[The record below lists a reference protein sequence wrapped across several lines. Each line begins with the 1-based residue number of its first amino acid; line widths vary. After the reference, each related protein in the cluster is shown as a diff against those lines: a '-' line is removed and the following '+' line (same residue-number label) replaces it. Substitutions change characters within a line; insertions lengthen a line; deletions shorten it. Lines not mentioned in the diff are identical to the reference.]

1 MATEED
7 SGAVEYARKLGLE
20 LGDLA
25 NVEKARESLVRLQE
39 FDVSQLPR
47 GSELGEPYHFGGA
60 VEPAQRLV
68 DLFSRLSPDAL
79 IDLGKTELEQVTQ
92 IADPCFKLF
101 EQILQFDPLQTK
113 ARDKRLD
120 LIQQIRATYQQAFT
134 VLHPLISYSLH
145 KTADFERLESVARA
159 VLQSIKDDADSIKGE
174 INNLKSDAEKTL
186 ELVRATAVEKGVT
199 QQAIYFKTEADQ
211 NQKDAKAWRNLTYIL
226 ACMLGGYAVFS
237 LFAHKLSWLRI
248 ENTYD
253 VVQLAISKVLIFT
266 VISYMLY
273 LSTKNFLSHK
283 HNTVV
288 NRHRQNALQT
298 YTTLV
303 EASGDS
309 QTRDA
314 VLLHAA
320 ACIYS
325 PQPTGYSAGSGDSQG
340 ATSVIE
346 LMSKPLA
353 GGGQT

>member
-7 SGAVEYARKLGLE
+7 RIAVEDARI
-20 LGDLA
+20 
-25 NVEKARESLVRLQE
+25 SLVGLQK

-60 VEPAQRLV
+60 VEPAQRLI
-68 DLFSRLSPDAL
+68 DLFSRLPPDTLA
-79 IDLGKTELEQVTQ
+79 DLGKTQLNQVTQ
-92 IADPCFKLF
+92 VMGTCFDLF
-101 EQILQFDPLQTK
+101 AKVLQFDPLQSN
-113 ARDKRLD
+113 AHDIRSN
-120 LIQQIRATYQQAFT
+120 LIQQIQDKYKEAFT
-134 VLHPLISYSLH
+134 VLHPLIGYSLH
-145 KTADFERLESVARA
+145 KTANLERLESEARA
-159 VLQSIKDDADSIKGE
+159 RLQSIKDHVSSFTDEMND
-174 INNLKSDAEKTL
+174 LKSKADNTL
-186 ELVRATAVEKGVT
+186 KEIRATAAEVGVT
-199 QQAIYFKTEADQ
+199 QQAIYFKTEADK
-211 NQKDAKAWRNLTYIL
+211 NQDEANTWRSLTYKL
-226 ACMLGGYAVFS
+226 AWGLGGYAVIS
-237 LFAHKLSWLRI
+237 LFVHKLPLLGI
-248 ENTYD
+248 ENTSD
-253 VVQLAISKVLIFT
+253 AVQLAISKVLIFT

-283 HNTVV
+283 HNAVV

>member
-1 MATEED
+1 MTTEED
-7 SGAVEYARKLGLE
+7 RIAEEYLREEENREAVEY
-20 LGDLA
+20 
-25 NVEKARESLVRLQE
+25 ARESLVRLQE
-39 FDVSQLPR
+39 FNVSQLPR
-47 GSELGEPYHFGGA
+47 KDILGKAFHFEEA

-68 DLFSRLSPDAL
+68 DLFSQLSPDTLA
-79 IDLGKTELEQVTQ
+79 DLGKTQLDEVTKL
-92 IADPCFKLF
+92 AGPCLNLF
-101 EQILQFDPLQTK
+101 EQVLQFDVTQTK
-113 ARDKRLD
+113 AHDRHLQ
-120 LIQQIRATYQQAFT
+120 LIQQIRDKYKEAFT

-145 KTADFERLESVARA
+145 KTADFKRLESETKA
-159 VLQSIKDDADSIKGE
+159 VLQRFKDDADSVMDE
-174 INNLKSDAEKTL
+174 MNDLKSKADNTL
-186 ELVRATAVEKGVT
+186 ELIRATAVEKGVT
-199 QQAIYFKTEADQ
+199 QQAIDFKSEADQ
-211 NQKDAKAWRNLTYIL
+211 NQEDADTWRSRTNKLAW
-226 ACMLGGYAVFS
+226 ALGGYAVLS
-237 LFAHKLSWLRI
+237 LFVHKLPWLGI

-273 LSTKNFLSHK
+273 LSAKNFLSHK

-353 GGGQT
+353 DKGQT

>member
-1 MATEED
+1 MTTEED
-7 SGAVEYARKLGLE
+7 RIAVEYARQ
-20 LGDLA
+20 
-25 NVEKARESLVRLQE
+25 LVVKLQE

-47 GSELGEPYHFGGA
+47 KDILGEALHFGEA

-68 DLFSRLSPDAL
+68 DLFSQLSPDTLA
-79 IDLGKTELEQVTQ
+79 DLGKTQLDQVTQ
-92 IADPCFKLF
+92 LVDSCLKLF
-101 EQILQFDPLQTK
+101 KQVLQFDVSQ
-113 ARDKRLD
+113 AHSQRLEF
-120 LIQQIRATYQQAFT
+120 IQQIQDSYQRAFSI
-134 VLHPLISYSLH
+134 LHPLIGYSLH
-145 KTADFERLESVARA
+145 KTTDFERLKSETRTR
-159 VLQSIKDDADSIKGE
+159 LQRFKDDADSIKGE
-174 INNLKSDAEKTL
+174 INNLKSEADNIL
-186 ELVRATAVEKGVT
+186 ELIRDTAAEQGVT

-211 NQKDAKAWRNLTYIL
+211 NQKDAKAWKWGTIIL

-237 LFAHKLSWLRI
+237 LFAHKLPLLGI

-253 VVQLAISKVLIFT
+253 AVQLAISKVLIFT

-283 HNTVV
+283 HNAVV

-325 PQPTGYSAGSGDSQG
+325 PQPTGYSGGSGDSQG